1 MADEHDYD
9 VNDTVVNYFKQMKNN
24 GLHEECIKCIV
35 EYAASNYETAA
46 FLYATPIV
54 DLMIDIDKESPTV
67 IDGTLPQW
75 LNDHGF
81 RVHIQKVMG
90 LVRNGHRVPLKWIP
104 LSQVVREDV
113 SWLWQPYV
121 PYNKVT
127 LMEGDP
133 GAGKTY
139 LLLTICA
146 AVTQGFFLPD
156 QDGRVKPVDP
166 TRAGNVL
173 YITAEDGLGD
183 TISPRAAALGANLDR
198 LIVLEDAT
206 AFSLTNPQ
214 PLHDAIAEYQ
224 ARLVVIDPLTAFLG
238 TEMDMN
244 RTNEVRPFMQALG
257 MMASEHKC
265 AMLASRH
272 WTKATGGR
280 AKYRG
285 QGNIDFF
292 AAARSVLVVGESPEE
307 DSLRIVAQSKN
318 SLGAYGRS
326 LVFQIR
332 DDGLFW
338 AGTSELTADDLSQMQ
353 PNKRQHQRQTAMEW
367 LKDYLHDG
375 PQLASAIMEA
385 AKAVGI
391 PEKTLRRAK
400 EHLRILSSK
409 ERELW
414 YWRLPKYGPWDRYSG
429 MEDNEGMEI

>member
-1 MADEHDYD
+1 MSEQHDYD
-9 VNDTVVNYFKQMKNN
+9 LNEAQKAYFIWLKNQ
-24 GLHEECIKCIV
+24 GMYVECIKQMA
-35 EYAASNYETAA
+35 EHAKKEEASGA
-46 FLYATPIV
+46 FLRHPFI
-54 DLMIDIDKESPTV
+54 LNMLGEMHKEVPHV
-67 IDGTLPQW
+67 VEAMLQQCLDEPGLRLQLPYLLHTL
-75 LNDHGF
+75 
-81 RVHIQKVMG
+81 
-90 LVRNGHRVPLKWIP
+90 RNGHYKPLKWMP
-104 LSQVVREDV
+104 LSEVVREDV
-113 SWLWQPYV
+113 SWLWQPYI

-156 QDGRVKPVDP
+156 QDGRVKPADP
-166 TRAGNVL
+166 PRAGNVL

-183 TISPRAAALGANLDR
+183 TIYPRAEALGANLDR

-206 AFSLTNPQ
+206 YFSLTNPQ
-214 PLHDAIAEYQ
+214 PLHEAITKYA

-238 TEMDMN
+238 ADMDMN

-257 MMASEHKC
+257 MMASDHAC
-265 AMLASRH
+265 AVLASRH
-272 WTKATGGR
+272 WTKAVGGR

-307 DSLRIVAQSKN
+307 ESLRIVAQSKN
-318 SLGAYGRS
+318 SLGDYGRS

-332 DDGLFW
+332 DTGLFW
-338 AGTSELTADDLSQMQ
+338 AGTSELTADDISQMQ
-353 PNKRQHQRQTAMEW
+353 PNKRKHQRQTAMEW

-375 PQLASAIMEA
+375 PQPAVAITAAAS
-385 AKAVGI
+385 AVGI
-391 PEKTLRRAK
+391 AARTLDRAK

-409 ERELW
+409 ESGQW
-414 YWRLPKYGPWDRYSG
+414 YWRLPKYGPWDRYTERG
-429 MEDNEGMEI
+429 DDEGMEI